1 MKHKFQFDNLY
12 IQFVGDI
19 DDFYVK
25 KIRDDIDHLI
35 SKQGLRAVIFDF
47 KNVSFIDSTGLGLI
61 FGRYNRLKDNNVELL
76 LQNVPAHVD
85 KIFRAS
91 GIYSLCPKI

>member
-12 IQFVGDI
+12 IQFIGDI
-19 DDFYVK
+19 DDYYVK
-25 KIRDDIDHLI
+25 KIRGDIDNLI
-35 SKQGLRAVIFDF
+35 SRQGLRAVIFDF
-47 KNVSFIDSTGLGLI
+47 KDVSFIDSTGLGLI
-61 FGRYNRLKDNNVELL
+61 FGRYKRLKDNNVELL

-91 GIYSLCPKI
+91 GVYSLCPKI

>member
-12 IQFVGDI
+12 IQFMGDI

-35 SKQGLRAVIFDF
+35 SKQALRAVIFDF